1 MRRSA
6 VDWWDLKPCWSLQVF
21 QRLYEPEKEEQ
32 QGDETFKQSGK
43 QDSFKHILTSSSR
56 THESSGL

>member
-6 VDWWDLKPCWSLQVF
+6 VDWGDLKLVNSQVF
-21 QRLYEPEKEEQ
+21 QRLYKPEKEEQ

-43 QDSFKHILTSSSR
+43 QDSFKHILKSSSR

>member
-21 QRLYEPEKEEQ
+21 QRLYEPGKEEQ

-43 QDSFKHILTSSSR
+43 QDSFKQILKSSSR